1 MANVKIVTDSTAD
14 MSLEEFEKYN
24 ITMVPLSLLING
36 ETYLDKI
43 EIEQNEFL
51 DKMRNAKEL
60 PKSSQ
65 PAVGTFVNV
74 FDELGSDGSEII
86 SIHISGGLS
95 GTVGSAQSAASMTKS
110 KVTVVDSKFTSVAL
124 SFQVIEAAKLAQ
136 EGKSV
141 EEIVERL
148 DVDPK

>member
-1 MANVKIVTDSTAD
+1 MAKVKIVTDSTAD

-95 GTVGSAQSAASMTKS
+95 GTVGSAQSAASMTK
-110 KVTVVDSKFTSVAL
+110 
-124 SFQVIEAAKLAQ
+124 I
-136 EGKSV
+136 
-141 EEIVERL
+141 
-148 DVDPK
+148 